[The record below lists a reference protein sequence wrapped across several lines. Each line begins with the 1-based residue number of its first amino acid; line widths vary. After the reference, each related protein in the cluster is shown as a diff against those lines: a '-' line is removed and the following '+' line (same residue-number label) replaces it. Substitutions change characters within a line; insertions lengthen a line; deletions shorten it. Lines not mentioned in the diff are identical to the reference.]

1 MKDSVERIRNAG
13 NSELLVRLAK
23 KGGIVSPPLDDAE
36 RRRREMEEWKRI
48 MEERVNSEIEAW
60 KREEEEKRKKEME
73 AWKRTIEDQK
83 KKEIEELTRTIEEQK
98 NTIKELEKTIEEQRN
113 TIEELKKKPSP
124 PTPSN
129 DDRVVWER
137 KTVTIKSGNGLDNT
151 NSYIGGI
158 VIASN
163 CCNDTGLKMLN
174 LKRFESLRSFEVGDE
189 CFKNVEAVYAIEMKK
204 LERLVIGNKCFTIDY
219 GRNDK
224 PKGEFY
230 VDGCEKLRELKI
242 GDNSFPKYSVC
253 EITNVES
260 LQLIEMGGYC
270 FENVK
275 KMELIGLKRLVR
287 LETGYRCFKNENDS
301 ESNGVFNLKDCEA
314 LRVLR
319 LGIDSFEGYSEC
331 TIEGVNC
338 LEVIEMKGSNFF
350 SASLELKS
358 DSQRMK

>member
-1 MKDSVERIRNAG
+1 M
-13 NSELLVRLAK
+13 
-23 KGGIVSPPLDDAE
+23 
-36 RRRREMEEWKRI
+36 
-48 MEERVNSEIEAW
+48 NSEIEAW

-73 AWKRTIEDQK
+73 AWKITIEEQK
-83 KKEIEELTRTIEEQK
+83 KKETEELKRTIEEQK
-98 NTIKELEKTIEEQRN
+98 N

-137 KTVTIKSGNGLDNT
+137 KTLSINRMNDLERANC
-151 NSYIGGI
+151 YIGMI

-163 CCNDTGLKMLN
+163 CCNGTELTVLN

-189 CFKNVEAVYAIEMKK
+189 CFKNVEEVYVIEMKK
-204 LERLVIGNKCFTIDY
+204 LEKLVIGKKCFTIDY

-242 GDNSFPKYSVC
+242 SDNSFPKYSVC
-253 EITNVES
+253 EIENVEN
-260 LQLIEMGGYC
+260 LQLIEMGDHC
-270 FENVK
+270 FENVR
-275 KMELIGLKRLVR
+275 KMKLVGLKKLVR
-287 LETGYRCFKNENDS
+287 LETGYGCFKNYDS
-301 ESNGVFNLKDCEA
+301 ESSGVFNLKDCEEM
-314 LRVLR
+314 RVLR
-319 LGIDSFEGYSEC
+319 LGSSSFERYSEC
-331 TIEGVNC
+331 TIEGVNS